1 MSFKRPAAPPPHL
14 PGFTYVSLLGSG
26 GFSDVYLYEQ
36 DRPRRKVAVKVL
48 LSDLKTEGARR
59 RFESEAN
66 LMAQLSSHPYIV
78 TIFEAEVTEAG
89 HSYLAMEYCSRP
101 SLDVRY
107 RRQRFSVDE
116 VLAVG
121 IQVAS
126 AVETAHRAG
135 IAHRDIKPANIL
147 VTDYNRPALTDF
159 GISGTL
165 GSDAD
170 EDAGM
175 SIPWSPPEQFTGG
188 AIDGVLVDVW
198 ALGATLYTLLAGRSP
213 FVMPGADNSQRELIS
228 RITTMALPRLGRP
241 DVPESLELALSTAM
255 AKSAVSRYSSAHAFA
270 LALQRTQ
277 AELNLSVTP
286 FEVLE
291 EPRHEENHPDDGFEE
306 TRVRNIAAI
315 DPERTGSAPTF
326 PARTRPQLPG
336 HVFTGQPFTEE
347 QPGAHRSGGNTSGEW
362 AQATMLRGSA
372 PAAEYGLV
380 RDAPIHDAPVHDA
393 SAQDARAQD
402 AVIQDALIQDAT
414 VQRPALPP
422 DALRQVG
429 RQEAP
434 ASLTGRAEP
443 ELDATVSRPA
453 RAEAAEA
460 ATPETAADH
469 GRRNLWLAISGGTL
483 LVLAII
489 VGIVLGTSAPPPK
502 AVATDQVSKAPA
514 DALDNGTVPDVAGLA
529 GKIDGN
535 GKATF
540 TWTNPQPKSGDAYKW
555 RVYTVGGSGEYQS
568 TPSPTAQ
575 VAVNPTEPTCIQ
587 VMIIRS
593 DGSSSPLEKDSI
605 GCIRN

>member
-1 MSFKRPAAPPPHL
+1 LSSKRPVAPPPRI

-78 TIFEAEVTEAG
+78 TIFEAEVTDDG

-165 GSDAD
+165 AGDAD
-170 EDAGM
+170 DDSGM
-175 SIPWSPPEQFTGG
+175 SIPWSPPEQFR
-188 AIDGVLVDVW
+188 DGPVDGIMVDVW

-213 FVMPGADNSQRELIS
+213 FVMPGADNSQRELIN
-228 RITTMALPRLGRP
+228 RISNMALPRLGRA
-241 DVPESLELALSTAM
+241 DVPESLELALATAM
-255 AKSAVSRYSSAHAFA
+255 AKSPQSRYSSAHAFA
-270 LALQRTQ
+270 LALQRIQ

-291 EPRHEENHPDDGFEE
+291 EPQQDESHPDDGTEE
-306 TRVRNIAAI
+306 TRVRSIAAI

-326 PARTRPQLPG
+326 PARTRPNAPG
-336 HVFTGQPFTEE
+336 AN
-347 QPGAHRSGGNTSGEW
+347 QPGGHTGVTGRRGGAVPPSSFTPAAPGQWRAAPAVPSIPAAPAGATGAEEAADGGGQGEW
-362 AQATMLRGSA
+362 GQSTVLRGSTGA
-372 PAAEYGLV
+372 VNYA
-380 RDAPIHDAPVHDA
+380 APVTPGGGGEDTSA
-393 SAQDARAQD
+393 SA
-402 AVIQDALIQDAT
+402 DAT
-414 VQRPALPP
+414 VQRAVTVDEPQPA
-422 DALRQVG
+422 
-429 RQEAP
+429 
-434 ASLTGRAEP
+434 P
-443 ELDATVSRPA
+443 E
-453 RAEAAEA
+453 
-460 ATPETAADH
+460 ADH
-469 GRRNLWLAISGGTL
+469 GKRNLWLAISGGTL
-483 LVLAII
+483 LALAAV
-489 VGIVLGTSAPPPK
+489 VGIVVANAAPGTPK
-502 AVATDQVSKAPA
+502 VVDTPQASKRPA
-514 DALDNGTVPDVAGLA
+514 DALDNGTVPDVEGLKGTIGA
-529 GKIDGN
+529 DGE
-535 GKATF
+535 ASF
-540 TWTNPQPKSGDAYKW
+540 TWTNPQPKDGDTYKW
-555 RVYTVGGSGEYQS
+555 KVYTIGGGEGQFQAI
-568 TPSPTAQ
+568 AQ
-575 VAVNPTEPTCIQ
+575 PPVRVRRNPTGQTCIQ
-587 VMIIRS
+587 VMIVRT
-593 DGSSSPLEKDSI
+593 DGAFSPMEAGSI
-605 GCIRN
+605 ACAGQ

>member
-1 MSFKRPAAPPPHL
+1 MSSKRPIAPPPPI
-14 PGFTYVSLLGSG
+14 PGFTYISLLGSG

-78 TIFEAEVTEAG
+78 TIYEAEVTDAG

-165 GSDAD
+165 GGSDD
-170 EDAGM
+170 DDDAGM
-175 SIPWSPPEQFTGG
+175 SIPWSPPEQFTDGN
-188 AIDGVLVDVW
+188 IDGVMVDVW

-228 RITTMALPRLGRP
+228 RISTMSLPRLGRA

-255 AKSAVSRYSSAHAFA
+255 AKSAASRYSSAHAFA
-270 LALQRTQ
+270 LALQRIQ

-291 EPRHEENHPDDGFEE
+291 EPHPDESHPDDGYEE
-306 TRVRNIAAI
+306 TRVRSVAAI

-326 PARTRPQLPG
+326 PARTRPQGLTDVPPSAFPPAGAPAALTPAAAPAPSAQPQVPG
-336 HVFTGQPFTEE
+336 NLFTGQ
-347 QPGAHRSGGNTSGEW
+347 QSGNPAGEW
-362 AQATMLRGSA
+362 AHATMLRGSV
-372 PAAEYGLV
+372 PAAAYGT
-380 RDAPIHDAPVHDA
+380 P
-393 SAQDARAQD
+393 
-402 AVIQDALIQDAT
+402 QDAT
-414 VQRPALPP
+414 VQRPGVPAAAGLPP
-422 DALRQVG
+422 GQPAA
-429 RQEAP
+429 AP
-434 ASLTGRAEP
+434 RTGPEP
-443 ELDATVSRPA
+443 ELDATVSRQPA
-453 RAEAAEA
+453 ALESA
-460 ATPETAADH
+460 PDVPADP
-469 GRRNLWLAISGGTL
+469 GKRNLWLAIAGGTL
-483 LVLAII
+483 LVIAVV
-489 VGIVLGTSAPPPK
+489 VGIVVSTSTPPP
-502 AVATDQVSKAPA
+502 APVVTDQVSKPPA
-514 DALDNGTVPDVAGLA
+514 DALDNGTVPDVTDLVGTMGSN
-529 GKIDGN
+529 GKIV
-535 GKATF
+535 F
-540 TWTNPQPKSGDAYKW
+540 TWTNPQPKEGDTYKW
-555 RVYTVGGSGEYQS
+555 HVNDFVTREPGPFQV
-568 TPSPTAQ
+568 TA
-575 VAVNPTEPTCIQ
+575 EPRAELEPAPGNITCIQ
-587 VMIIRS
+587 VMIVRT
-593 DGSSSPLEKDSI
+593 DGAASPMEADS
-605 GCIRN
+605 RNCFVK

>member
-1 MSFKRPAAPPPHL
+1 MSSKRPVAPPPII
-14 PGFTYVSLLGSG
+14 PGFTYISLLGSG

-78 TIFEAEVTEAG
+78 TIFEAEITDSG

-165 GSDAD
+165 AGDAD

-175 SIPWSPPEQFTGG
+175 SIPWSPPEQFSGRQV
-188 AIDGVLVDVW
+188 DGVLVDVW

-213 FVMPGADNSQRELIS
+213 FVLPGADNSQRELIS
-228 RITTMALPRLGRP
+228 RITNLPVPQLGRA

-255 AKSAVSRYSSAHAFA
+255 AKSASSRYSSAHAFA
-270 LALQRTQ
+270 LALQRIQ

-291 EPRHEENHPDDGFEE
+291 EPRAEDNHPDDGFEE
-306 TRVRNIAAI
+306 TRVRSVAAI
-315 DPERTGSAPTF
+315 DPDATGNAPTF
-326 PARTRPQLPG
+326 PARFPADTGTTADNATTFNNATVRRPPSLPG
-336 HVFTGQPFTEE
+336 FVT
-347 QPGAHRSGGNTSGEW
+347 PGPGT
-362 AQATMLRGSA
+362 
-372 PAAEYGLV
+372 AAGAADDDV
-380 RDAPIHDAPVHDA
+380 A
-393 SAQDARAQD
+393 
-402 AVIQDALIQDAT
+402 AT
-414 VQRPALPP
+414 VNRSSAAAAPPERGDGGADDGAGEHPA
-422 DALRQVG
+422 G
-429 RQEAP
+429 
-434 ASLTGRAEP
+434 
-443 ELDATVSRPA
+443 
-453 RAEAAEA
+453 
-460 ATPETAADH
+460 H
-469 GRRNLWLAISGGTL
+469 GRRNLLLSIVGGTV
-483 LVLAII
+483 LVAAVVL
-489 VGIVLGTSAPPPK
+489 GIVAGTTRPEPAPK
-502 AVATDQVSKAPA
+502 ATDQVSKPPA
-514 DALDNGTVPDVAGLA
+514 DALDNGTVPDVTGLA
-529 GKIDGN
+529 GVAGPA
-535 GKATF
+535 GKVSF
-540 TWTNPQPKSGDAYKW
+540 TWTNPQPKPGDSYKW
-555 RVYTVGGSGEYQS
+555 RVHTLKGDGQYQA
-568 TPSPTAQ
+568 TAGPAAEMAANPAEPS
-575 VAVNPTEPTCIQ
+575 CIQ
-587 VMIIRS
+587 VMIVRS
-593 DGSSSPLEKDSI
+593 DGASSPLGPDSI
-605 GCIRN
+605 ACVPK

>member
-1 MSFKRPAAPPPHL
+1 LSSKRPPAPPPHI
-14 PGFTYVSLLGSG
+14 PGFTYISLLGSG

-78 TIFEAEVTEAG
+78 TIFEAEVTDTG

-165 GSDAD
+165 SGDGD
-170 EDAGM
+170 DDAGM
-175 SIPWSPPEQFTGG
+175 SIPWSPPEQFRDGNV
-188 AIDGVLVDVW
+188 DGVMVDVW

-213 FVMPGADNSQRELIS
+213 FVMPGADNSQRELIN
-228 RITTMALPRLGRP
+228 RISNMPVPRLGRA

-255 AKSAVSRYSSAHAFA
+255 ARSPQSRYSSAHAFA
-270 LALQRTQ
+270 LALQRIQ

-291 EPRHEENHPDDGFEE
+291 EPHQEGSHPDDGFEE
-306 TRVRNIAAI
+306 TRVRSIAAI

-326 PARTRPQLPG
+326 PARTWPQEPETEAPPSR
-336 HVFTGQPFTEE
+336 FTQTP
-347 QPGAHRSGGNTSGEW
+347 
-362 AQATMLRGSA
+362 SA
-372 PAAEYGLV
+372 PQQ
-380 RDAPIHDAPVHDA
+380 P
-393 SAQDARAQD
+393 AR
-402 AVIQDALIQDAT
+402 
-414 VQRPALPP
+414 QRPAPRPQEWGHATVLRGAAGSEPGTQDVPRAVRLSGSP
-422 DALRQVG
+422 DVADTTVHRPAQVA
-429 RQEAP
+429 EPAAAP
-434 ASLTGRAEP
+434 AP
-443 ELDATVSRPA
+443 
-453 RAEAAEA
+453 
-460 ATPETAADH
+460 TPDH
-469 GRRNLWLAISGGTL
+469 GKRNLWLAASGGTL
-483 LVLAII
+483 LALAAV
-489 VGIVLGTSAPPPK
+489 VGIVIANAAPGTPKTVQSQEASRPP
-502 AVATDQVSKAPA
+502 V
-514 DALDNGTVPDVAGLA
+514 DALDNGTVPDVEGLSGA
-529 GKIDGN
+529 VATDGDAYFSWN
-535 GKATF
+535 
-540 TWTNPQPKSGDAYKW
+540 NPQPKPGDTYKW
-555 RVYTVGGSGEYQS
+555 RVYTIGGGGEYQAIQQAPVRVKPN
-568 TPSPTAQ
+568 PSG
-575 VAVNPTEPTCIQ
+575 ETCIQ
-587 VMIIRS
+587 VMIVRS
-593 DGSSSPLEKDSI
+593 DGAFSPMEKDSI
-605 GCIRN
+605 ACTGP

>member
-1 MSFKRPAAPPPHL
+1 MSSKRPVAPPPVI

-48 LSDLKTEGARR
+48 LSNHLAEGARR

-78 TIFEAEVTEAG
+78 TIFEAEITDSG

-165 GSDAD
+165 AGDTD

-175 SIPWSPPEQFTGG
+175 SIPWSPPEQFTGHPV
-188 AIDGVLVDVW
+188 DGVLVDVW

-213 FVMPGADNSQRELIS
+213 FVLPGADNSQRELIS
-228 RITTMALPRLGRP
+228 RITNLPVPKLGRA

-255 AKSAVSRYSSAHAFA
+255 AKSASSRYSSAHAFA
-270 LALQRTQ
+270 LALQRIQ

-291 EPRHEENHPDDGFEE
+291 EPRAEEHHPDDGFEE
-306 TRVRNIAAI
+306 TRVRSVAAI
-315 DPERTGSAPTF
+315 DPDATGNAPTF
-326 PARTRPQLPG
+326 PARFPG
-336 HVFTGQPFTEE
+336 TD
-347 QPGAHRSGGNTSGEW
+347 TSSTVDN
-362 AQATMLRGSA
+362 ATTFNNGTAFNNRTAFNNG
-372 PAAEYGLV
+372 
-380 RDAPIHDAPVHDA
+380 
-393 SAQDARAQD
+393 
-402 AVIQDALIQDAT
+402 T
-414 VQRPALPP
+414 VQRPALPGSAAAAAVAPGFARTPAAPDPAPEDDLAATVNRSSAAPAP
-422 DALRQVG
+422 DADAGEQ
-429 RQEAP
+429 P
-434 ASLTGRAEP
+434 AG
-443 ELDATVSRPA
+443 
-453 RAEAAEA
+453 
-460 ATPETAADH
+460 H
-469 GRRNLWLAISGGTL
+469 GRRRLLLSIVGGTV
-483 LVLAII
+483 LVAAVAL
-489 VGIVLGTSAPPPK
+489 GIVAGTTRPEPAPK
-502 AVATDQVSKAPA
+502 ATDQVSKPPA

-529 GKIDGN
+529 GVAGPA
-535 GKATF
+535 GKVSF
-540 TWTNPQPKSGDAYKW
+540 TWTNPQPKPGDSYKW
-555 RVYTVGGSGEYQS
+555 RVHTLKGGGEYQS
-568 TPSPTAQ
+568 SAAPAAEIAANPAEPS
-575 VAVNPTEPTCIQ
+575 CLQ
-587 VMIIRS
+587 VMIVRS
-593 DGSSSPLEKDSI
+593 DGASSPLGPDSI
-605 GCIRN
+605 ACVPN

>member
-1 MSFKRPAAPPPHL
+1 MSSKRPVAPPPPI

-78 TIFEAEVTEAG
+78 TIFEAEVTEDG

-175 SIPWSPPEQFTGG
+175 SIPWSPPEQFRDGQV
-188 AIDGVLVDVW
+188 DGVMVDVW

-213 FVMPGADNSQRELIS
+213 FVLPGADNSQRELIS
-228 RITTMALPRLGRP
+228 RITSSPVPRLGRA

-255 AKSAVSRYSSAHAFA
+255 AKSAASRYSSAHAFA
-270 LALQRTQ
+270 LALQRIQ

-291 EPRHEENHPDDGFEE
+291 EAHAEESHPDDGFAE
-306 TRVRNIAAI
+306 TRVRNIASV
-315 DPERTGSAPTF
+315 DPDQTGNAPTF
-326 PARTRPQLPG
+326 PARTRPANPAAFTPVLPSAPPSG
-336 HVFTGQPFTEE
+336 PV
-347 QPGAHRSGGNTSGEW
+347 PGPATAPSRPVPGPGVRPDQHDDWVQG
-362 AQATMLRGSA
+362 TMLRGSLAAAPQATAPQAGAGTARDDSDLAATVNRPQAPVAA
-372 PAAEYGLV
+372 PA
-380 RDAPIHDAPVHDA
+380 
-393 SAQDARAQD
+393 
-402 AVIQDALIQDAT
+402 
-414 VQRPALPP
+414 
-422 DALRQVG
+422 
-429 RQEAP
+429 EAP
-434 ASLTGRAEP
+434 A
-443 ELDATVSRPA
+443 
-453 RAEAAEA
+453 
-460 ATPETAADH
+460 DH
-469 GRRNLWLAISGGTL
+469 SKRNLWLAVAGGAVL
-483 LVLAII
+483 VVAVVVGLVL
-489 VGIVLGTSAPPPK
+489 GSSRPEP
-502 AVATDQVSKAPA
+502 VANPTGQVSKPPA
-514 DALDNGTVPDVAGLA
+514 DALDNGTVPDVTNLA
-529 GKIDGN
+529 GVKGAA
-535 GKATF
+535 GKAKF
-540 TWTNPQPKSGDAYKW
+540 TWTNPQPKPGDTFKW
-555 RVYTVGGSGEYQS
+555 RVVDLGAEGGTYQA
-568 TPSPTAQ
+568 TDQPMVE
-575 VAVNPTEPTCIQ
+575 VALNPADKTCIQ
-587 VMIIRS
+587 VMIVRS
-593 DGSSSPLEKDSI
+593 DGASSPQEAESI
-605 GCIRN
+605 GCVK